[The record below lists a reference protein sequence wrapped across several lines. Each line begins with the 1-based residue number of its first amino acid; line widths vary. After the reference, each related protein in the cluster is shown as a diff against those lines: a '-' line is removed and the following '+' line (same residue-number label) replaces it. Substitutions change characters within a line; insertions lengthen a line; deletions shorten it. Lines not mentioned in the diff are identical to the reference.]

1 MTKFKF
7 VKYKTNKKIRVIF
20 KDPGSD
26 IFVVFLH
33 GLKSDLTG
41 KKPNYLMIQCKKRK
55 VGFMGIEYSGHGKS
69 YGKFETGTITSWSND
84 VKFIIKQK
92 LINKKII
99 IIGSSL
105 GAWLGLIQLKYFKNI
120 IGFIGIGAAPEFL
133 DRLIWKKLS
142 RKNKN
147 LVLKNK
153 YYNLENDDYSYKITL
168 KIIKDGRKNKVL
180 NKKNNSKFPI
190 YLLHGEKDNV
200 VPQSL
205 SRKILK
211 VFPNSKKEFIKIKNG
226 DHSLSRIKDLK
237 ILSNYMNKI
246 IDYCAKPSL

>member
-1 MTKFKF
+1 MIEFNLFLIDHWFYSLPLFLFLVLWWRTESRRGGKRISTSELTTL
-7 VKYKTNKKIRVIF
+7 VNKENAKILDVRP
-20 KDPGSD
+20 KD
-26 IFVVFLH
+26 
-33 GLKSDLTG
+33 
-41 KKPNYLMIQCKKRK
+41 
-55 VGFMGIEYSGHGKS
+55 E
-69 YGKFETGTITSWSND
+69 FEKGTITSWSND

-153 YYNLENDDYSYKITL
+153 YYILKNDDYSYKITL

-180 NKKNNSKFPI
+180 NKKSNSKFPV

-226 DHSLSRIKDLK
+226 DHSLSRVKDLK
-237 ILSNYMNKI
+237 ILSNCMDKI